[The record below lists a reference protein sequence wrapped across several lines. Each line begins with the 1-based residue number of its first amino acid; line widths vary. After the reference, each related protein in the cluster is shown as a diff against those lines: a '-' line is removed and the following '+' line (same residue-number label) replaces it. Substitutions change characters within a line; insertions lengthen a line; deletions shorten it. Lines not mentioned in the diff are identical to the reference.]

1 VAAALPT
8 DPFIVIRNGFT
19 MVGGGGG
26 GNGFTR
32 VVGRSDGSDDVCGRG
47 RGGLEGALRNEEL
60 FVSGGGAPA
69 SVITGLV
76 VIMGGLGIQ
85 LDTLDLCGIGVC
97 NVYPFLL

>member
-1 VAAALPT
+1 
-8 DPFIVIRNGFT
+8 

-60 FVSGGGAPA
+60 FAPGGGAPA
-69 SVITGLV
+69 SVNTGLV

-85 LDTLDLCGIGVC
+85 LDTLDLFGIGVG